1 MSNSKFASWAPR
13 ETNCSHF
20 QAVLTKHCHS
30 QTLAS
35 GSLTRSSTQHTI
47 AVTLYSCMW
56 KAVCFSTFKLNTI
69 KPTHSVNNNMNLDT
83 SSQEP
88 HKLTPME
95 GLSVLSNQIYPCQSV
110 VSLCCRLT
118 LVLGE
123 LAFLKF
129 FLKLYLGSW
138 RDGLV
143 LAEDQCSIPN
153 TLMKVH
159 NCPKTS
165 YKIGKMWKSIG
176 LFFFCRF
183 PPSLPGCFT

>member
-1 MSNSKFASWAPR
+1 
-13 ETNCSHF
+13 
-20 QAVLTKHCHS
+20 
-30 QTLAS
+30 
-35 GSLTRSSTQHTI
+35 
-47 AVTLYSCMW
+47 
-56 KAVCFSTFKLNTI
+56 
-69 KPTHSVNNNMNLDT
+69 MNLDT

-110 VSLCCRLT
+110 VSLCCRLI

-176 LFFFCRF
+176 LFFFLSISPIIAWLF
-183 PPSLPGCFT
+183 YINLTTISQPFLGNTVKSWAPNSQQQEAGL

>member
-1 MSNSKFASWAPR
+1 
-13 ETNCSHF
+13 
-20 QAVLTKHCHS
+20 
-30 QTLAS
+30 
-35 GSLTRSSTQHTI
+35 
-47 AVTLYSCMW
+47 
-56 KAVCFSTFKLNTI
+56 
-69 KPTHSVNNNMNLDT
+69 MNLDT

-110 VSLCCRLT
+110 VSLCCRLI

-183 PPSLPGCFT
+183 PPSLPGCFTQISPLFHSLSSGILLSLGLLTASSRRLVYS

>member
-1 MSNSKFASWAPR
+1 
-13 ETNCSHF
+13 
-20 QAVLTKHCHS
+20 
-30 QTLAS
+30 
-35 GSLTRSSTQHTI
+35 
-47 AVTLYSCMW
+47 
-56 KAVCFSTFKLNTI
+56 
-69 KPTHSVNNNMNLDT
+69 MNLDT

-129 FLKLYLGSW
+129 FLKLYMGSW

-153 TLMKVH
+153 TLMEVH

-165 YKIGKMWKSIG
+165 YKIWKMWKSIG
-176 LFFFCRF
+176 LLFFSVDF
-183 PPSLPGCFT
+183 PHHCLVVLHKSHHYFTAFPREYC